1 MINTENFATS
11 ATFSR
16 DSTLIK
22 RKKRKKE
29 EENKIAFRILAYVV
43 RFLKLNNFSVS
54 RIKSTRYQ
62 QEYLP
67 KYSTRIKMNVNT
79 AFACSPFQ
87 LKNIACLLANNE
99 QYILY
104 NQGKNICSL
113 ILSPCL

>member
-1 MINTENFATS
+1 MVNTENFATS

-16 DSTLIK
+16 NSRLIK
-22 RKKRKKE
+22 RKKKE
-29 EENKIAFRILAYVV
+29 EENKILAYVV
-43 RFLKLNNFSVS
+43 RFFLKLNNFSVS

-62 QEYLP
+62 QEYLR

-79 AFACSPFQ
+79 AFACSPLQ